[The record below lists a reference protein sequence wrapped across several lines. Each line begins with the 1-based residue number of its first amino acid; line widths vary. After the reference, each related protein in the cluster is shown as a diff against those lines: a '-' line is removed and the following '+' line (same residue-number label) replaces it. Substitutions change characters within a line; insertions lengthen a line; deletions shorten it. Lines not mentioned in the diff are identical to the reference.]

1 MRCTRYLSTAI
12 VVGLGLWIQAPAARA
27 GVDLTLPPEFRSS
40 APTAAPEP
48 EAQKPPAS
56 KRDAKAEK
64 MPKSK
69 SEATSQKTSP
79 PKSDAKLK
87 VPVAAGLSEPEAK
100 VEKPPK
106 KAKDGD
112 PVSLD
117 MKWNAANN
125 PNGGPGGSLFD
136 DVNKNVNGATVGSGA
151 EVGFKYK
158 F

>member
-1 MRCTRYLSTAI
+1 MRSTTYLTTSI
-12 VVGLGLWIQAPAARA
+12 VVGLGLWLQALAARA
-27 GVDLTLPPEFRSS
+27 GDDLILPPEFRSP
-40 APTAAPEP
+40 ATAPEP
-48 EAQKPPAS
+48 EAQKAPSS
-56 KRDAKAEK
+56 KHDAKSEK
-64 MPKSK
+64 TPKSK
-69 SEATSQKTSP
+69 NEAKSQKTPP

-87 VPVAAGLSEPEAK
+87 VPAAAELSEPEAK

-106 KAKDGD
+106 KAKDED
-112 PVSLD
+112 PVSVD